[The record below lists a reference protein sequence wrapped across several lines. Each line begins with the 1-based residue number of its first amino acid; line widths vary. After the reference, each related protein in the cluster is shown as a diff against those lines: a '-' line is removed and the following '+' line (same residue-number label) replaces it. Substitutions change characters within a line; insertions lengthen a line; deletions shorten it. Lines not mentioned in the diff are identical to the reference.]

1 MKDRRRMRGGG
12 LAAELEEDTGDANRI
27 SSSCVGRWYGCVSS
41 LGRVERRI
49 PVIGALVDTYA
60 SCVYGSGG
68 ELRADAESG
77 VGVDP
82 EAHAHSAVKYDSE
95 ASWVVRLE
103 SGSESELRKSD
114 SVRARKRAR

>member
-1 MKDRRRMRGGG
+1 MDVLHRMGELNAESQLLGRWWT
-12 LAAELEEDTGDANRI
+12 LMSVACTAAE
-27 SSSCVGRWYGCVSS
+27 
-41 LGRVERRI
+41 
-49 PVIGALVDTYA
+49 
-60 SCVYGSGG
+60 G

-95 ASWVVRLE
+95 AGWVARSE

-114 SVRARKRAR
+114 SVRAQKRVR